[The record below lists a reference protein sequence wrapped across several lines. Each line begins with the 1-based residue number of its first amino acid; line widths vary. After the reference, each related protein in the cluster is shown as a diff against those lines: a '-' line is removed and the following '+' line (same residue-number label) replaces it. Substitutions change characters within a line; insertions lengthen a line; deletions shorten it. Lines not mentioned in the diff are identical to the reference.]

1 MSDENDIDLARELAG
16 AVVRNLAG
24 KLRGRPCA
32 GCGEPLGEEFMVGVS
47 KPGPGS
53 PAAAWGACNPCAETR
68 GLPAIS
74 ADVEAGLTGG
84 DAQVDG
90 EELEP

>member
-1 MSDENDIDLARELAG
+1 MTEPNGKDLNLARELAG

-32 GCGEPLGEEFMVGVS
+32 GCGEPLGDAFLVGVS
-47 KPGPGS
+47 RPAQGA
-53 PAAAWGACNPCAETR
+53 PAAAWGACHSCADTH

-74 ADVEAGLTGG
+74 ASVEAGLARG
-84 DAQVDG
+84 A
-90 EELEP
+90 EEIGPEEP